1 MDCKKLIDLLR
12 KLDERCISDLCGKRI
27 LNCNDLCINRGAECI
42 VYQAITAIE
51 TLLAER
57 DAAIKCLR
65 NAGCGYCKYQEFE
78 FNKYP
83 CIDCKSNGGKEDK
96 WEFIGCNR

>member
-1 MDCKKLIDLLR
+1 MDYEDLIYRLR
-12 KLDERCISDLCGKRI
+12 KTAQNGDVCRKCP
-27 LNCNDLCINRGAECI
+27 LCIDA
-42 VYQAITAIE
+42 ADAIE
-51 TLLAER
+51 ILLTER

-65 NAGCGYCKYQEFE
+65 NAGRGYCKYQECE